1 MNADATSSVL
11 DELAS
16 VVEERD
22 AAAEKLQR
30 SVLSANESG
39 VSQREIA
46 KTLGVTQSAVSQMIA
61 TSRTRARLARGPVGR
76 KLTEHRA
83 EVLRLAR
90 SQGASNVRV
99 FGSISRGEDDEDSDA
114 DLLVSMP
121 GKLSMF
127 TIAGLGMDLE
137 ELIGYPVDIIPE
149 QLVKHDVL
157 PALSASAVTL

>member
-1 MNADATSSVL
+1 MNTVAVPSAL

-16 VVEERD
+16 VIEERD

-30 SVLSANESG
+30 SVLNANESG

-46 KTLGVTQSAVSQMIA
+46 KALGVTQSAVSQMIA
-61 TSRTRARLARGPVGR
+61 TSRERAKLARGPVGR
-76 KLTEHRA
+76 KLAEHRA
-83 EVLRLAR
+83 EVIRIAR
-90 SQGASNVRV
+90 SRGASNVRV
-99 FGSISRGEDDEDSDA
+99 FGSVARGEDDEDSDV

-137 ELIGYPVDIIPE
+137 DLIGFPVDIIPE
-149 QLVKHDVL
+149 QLVKREVL
-157 PALSASAVTL
+157 PTLSASAVTL

>member
-1 MNADATSSVL
+1 MNSVATSSVL

-39 VSQREIA
+39 ISQREIA

-61 TSRTRARLARGPVGR
+61 TSRTRAKLTRGPVGR
-76 KLTEHRA
+76 KLAEHRA
-83 EVLRLAR
+83 EVLRITR
-90 SQGASNVRV
+90 SHGASNVRV
-99 FGSISRGEDDEDSDA
+99 FGSVARGEDDEDSDL

-137 ELIGYPVDIIPE
+137 DLIGVPVDVIPE
-149 QLVKHDVL
+149 QLVKREVL

>member
-1 MNADATSSVL
+1 MNTVAVPSVL

-16 VVEERD
+16 VIEERD

-30 SVLSANESG
+30 SVLNANESG

-46 KTLGVTQSAVSQMIA
+46 KALGVTQSAVSQMIA
-61 TSRTRARLARGPVGR
+61 TSRERAKLARGPVGR
-76 KLTEHRA
+76 KLAEHRA
-83 EVLRLAR
+83 EVIRIAR
-90 SQGASNVRV
+90 SRGASNVRV
-99 FGSISRGEDDEDSDA
+99 FGSVARGEDDEDSDV

-137 ELIGYPVDIIPE
+137 DLIGFPVDIIPE
-149 QLVKHDVL
+149 QLVKREVL
-157 PALSASAVTL
+157 PTLSASAVTL